1 MSDWRMYEP
10 FAFGRGAY
18 HPYDNFDT
26 LTRSIRDI
34 TRHADHIA
42 RALAEQTPN
51 ERGGSSQANTQ
62 PVSSALCDHA
72 DHGALHMAFRPRI
85 DWRETSDGF
94 VLTVVSPGL
103 RKEELKAEVIDISCE
118 SFIEV
123 SGQSI
128 STSDTA
134 QSKDAPSDT
143 KTAKPLQLRATYHSF
158 SERVRLPTG
167 VDREGMQAK
176 YEDGLLVVTMPRVK
190 AENVKRQIIA
200 IA

>member
-1 MSDWRMYEP
+1 MYEP
-10 FAFGRGAY
+10 FAFGRGVY

-26 LTRSIRDI
+26 LTRSLRDI
-34 TRHADHIA
+34 TRHADHID

-51 ERGGSSQANTQ
+51 ERGGSSQANIR
-62 PVSSALCDHA
+62 SALC

-103 RKEELKAEVIDISCE
+103 RKEELKAEAIDISCE

-190 AENVKRQIIA
+190 AENVKRQSIA